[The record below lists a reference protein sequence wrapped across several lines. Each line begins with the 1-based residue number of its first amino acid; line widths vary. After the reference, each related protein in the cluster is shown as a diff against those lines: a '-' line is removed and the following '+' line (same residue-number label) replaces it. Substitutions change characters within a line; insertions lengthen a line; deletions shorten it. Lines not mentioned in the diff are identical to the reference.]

1 MTDDFVT
8 KRLYGSGSFDISFF
22 DSAVDRYVKNQS
34 LIATLSGNGNIRN
47 RLLGGAASSGKDAS
61 HVREPPLL
69 QSARVKRKLKTIV
82 PPEPCGTD
90 LPDTSE
96 NAQIV
101 AAKNS
106 EIDGDD
112 SSYNDADS
120 YRSSGG
126 SMPHI
131 LTATSDSA
139 SITSAGT
146 STNTLST
153 FKEPVY
159 YTYSTFPEHL
169 DPALFGKPRPMSS
182 AVMVEYDRQREQA
195 GKFRR
200 ASSHMSETD
209 NTTPQNVRRSSAI
222 TGQLAPVV
230 RMTSYLNLWDIFAF
244 CIANHRNWFET

>member
-1 MTDDFVT
+1 M
-8 KRLYGSGSFDISFF
+8 
-22 DSAVDRYVKNQS
+22 
-34 LIATLSGNGNIRN
+34 
-47 RLLGGAASSGKDAS
+47 
-61 HVREPPLL
+61 
-69 QSARVKRKLKTIV
+69 KRKLKTIV
-82 PPEPCGTD
+82 PPEPCGID
-90 LPDTSE
+90 ILDTSE

-106 EIDGDD
+106 EIEGDD

-120 YRSSGG
+120 YRSSAG

-139 SITSAGT
+139 SIASAGT
-146 STNTLST
+146 AANTVST

-182 AVMVEYDRQREQA
+182 AVMVEYDRQREKA

-200 ASSHMSETD
+200 SSSHVSETD
-209 NTTPQNVRRSSAI
+209 NATSQNIRRSSAI

-230 RMTSYLNLWDIFAF
+230 RNKTYWMLFGIFLFCSLNTI
-244 CIANHRNWFET
+244 IALDNLRRKSLLHQKLQPLLFSSWHLQL